1 MAIRNLCEG
10 NSENQEV
17 IRAMNIKSPANTP
30 LLDELGVELEI
41 TEDGKG
47 VRTKKKVTNEGGE

>member
-47 VRTKKKVTNEGGE
+47 VRTKMKVTNE